1 MEDSNSAALD
11 LYERQQMANDEAYSR
26 WEASGGPAY
35 ATERELELRITDP
48 ECIHESLAEAPIE
61 LFVRLSKAISVNDK
75 GEIGRIILEQLTGY
89 YIKPAVEAAQDNW
102 AKYAKD
108 YE

>member
-1 MEDSNSAALD
+1 MEDGNSAALD
-11 LYERQQMANDEAYSR
+11 LYERQQVANEVAYAR
-26 WEASGGPAY
+26 WESSGGPAY

-48 ECIHESLAEAPIE
+48 ECIHEALAEAPTE

-75 GEIGRIILEQLTGY
+75 AEVGRIVLDQLTGY
-89 YIKPAVEAAQDNW
+89 YIKPAVEAAQENW
-102 AKYAKD
+102 SRYAKE